1 MQQNFLRLLQLGEN
15 SFLEMV
21 EQVAQLSEDQAAL
34 WQARVQE
41 LPVHL
46 WIGDAHDAEAQTFL
60 KAFKALNI
68 PYTEHQ
74 CTGFDAVALSEAAEK
89 HTEASVH
96 VACGFGHTQMDVLSS
111 ATQNGAWL
119 NGYGIKSAPWA
130 ALAEVAL
137 MQKFVQEHAG
147 LDISNLRVCWIGK
160 VNALGQSLMEAA
172 IYTPFELFMGI
183 PPHGDPEH
191 YETGL
196 ALKAGAKIFMTRE
209 PELALDDAV
218 LIYIDAELE
227 QLALDASKEGKPLP
241 SIPLGMETYPW
252 QQGFCLSADFLA
264 RTKDTVYRLPTVM
277 GAQVQEMAVLLQNT
291 RQALRRHA
299 LLASLAALCDR

>member
-21 EQVAQLSEDQAAL
+21 QQVAQLSEEQAAL
-34 WQARVQE
+34 WQSQVQE

-46 WIGDAHDAEAQTFL
+46 WLGEAHDAEAQTFL
-60 KAFKALNI
+60 KVFTALNI

-89 HTEASVH
+89 YTEPAVH
-96 VACGFGHTQMDVLSS
+96 VACGFGHTPLDVLSS
-111 ATQNGAWL
+111 ATKGAWL
-119 NGYGIKSAPWA
+119 NGYGITSAPWA

-137 MQKFVQEHAG
+137 MQDFVQERADVSMG
-147 LDISNLRVCWIGK
+147 NLRVCWIGK
-160 VNALGQSLMEAA
+160 ANALGQSLMEAA
-172 IYTPFELFMGI
+172 IYAPFELFMAI

-218 LIYIDAELE
+218 LIYMEADLE
-227 QLALDASKEGKPLP
+227 QQALNAAKEGKPLS
-241 SIPLGMETYPW
+241 SIPLGMDSYPW
-252 QQGFCLSADFLA
+252 QQGFCLTPDFLA
-264 RTKDTVYRLPTVM
+264 RAKDTVYRLPTIM
-277 GAQVQEMAVLLQNT
+277 GAQVQEMDVLLQNK
-291 RQALRRHA
+291 RQAMRRHA
-299 LLASLAALCDR
+299 LLASLAAVCDR